1 MGHRAS
7 LDLLDAVGQAP
18 RQRDAAGRDAQ
29 QHHVGGAVGAFEDL
43 VRDPGERPPDL
54 GGLQDCLRVGRAGSG
69 RAAARPAG
77 LIPGRMQC
85 MHATDLLSRLTGR
98 VLKDDLSRPPYQEEG
113 PDMGRHGVTPRARPD
128 TARGQPAPGGCP
140 PDGNRPPAGR
150 KVRTGSG
157 VDWVTMSDSCHT
169 ETTRISETRKACRV
183 RSPEQ
188 REGLS
193 QRAFRESC
201 LGAWVVTTAPGAG
214 DKTRKLTR
222 FLLFGLTWSRLRPT
236 VTVRNRY

>member
-1 MGHRAS
+1 
-7 LDLLDAVGQAP
+7 
-18 RQRDAAGRDAQ
+18 
-29 QHHVGGAVGAFEDL
+29 
-43 VRDPGERPPDL
+43 
-54 GGLQDCLRVGRAGSG
+54 
-69 RAAARPAG
+69 
-77 LIPGRMQC
+77 
-85 MHATDLLSRLTGR
+85 
-98 VLKDDLSRPPYQEEG
+98 
-113 PDMGRHGVTPRARPD
+113 MGRHGVTALAARR
-128 TARGQPAPGGCP
+128 TAPGGR
-140 PDGNRPPAGR
+140 PDARAGGHRTGTGVLTGR

-193 QRAFRESC
+193 QRAFRESW
-201 LGAWVVTTAPGAG
+201 LGAWAITVAPGAS